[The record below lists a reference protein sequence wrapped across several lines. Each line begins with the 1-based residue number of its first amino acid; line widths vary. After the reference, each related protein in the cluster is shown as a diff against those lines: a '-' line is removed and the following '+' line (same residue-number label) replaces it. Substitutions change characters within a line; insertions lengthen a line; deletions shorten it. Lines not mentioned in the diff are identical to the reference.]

1 MILFLK
7 KYVLTF
13 IREKDVSMSYKI
25 NIQEQFL
32 MTIKRL
38 IVNQSYKTSDTDSIV
53 LMRFKVKEAL

>member
-13 IREKDVSMSYKI
+13 IREKDVSMFYKI

>member
-1 MILFLK
+1 
-7 KYVLTF
+7 
-13 IREKDVSMSYKI
+13 
-25 NIQEQFL
+25 

>member
-38 IVNQSYKTSDTDSIV
+38 IVNQSYKTSYNDSIV
-53 LMRFKVKEAL
+53 LMGIKVKEAL